1 MNLLR
6 IEIEKILSEEKINDS
21 QVRVKAIYNCYGI
34 RETKD
39 RLYSIDYWK
48 KIKLRGHYYG

>member
-6 IEIEKILSEEKINDS
+6 IEIEKILSEEKINDT
-21 QVRVKAIYNCYGI
+21 QNRVKAVYNCYGI

>member
-6 IEIEKILSEEKINDS
+6 IEIEKILSEEKINAS
-21 QVRVKAIYNCYGI
+21 QIRVKAVYNCYGI

-39 RLYSIDYWK
+39 RIYSMDYWK